1 MTPVLRVWLFIAA
14 TVMSA
19 QLLHDSPR
27 STSGKSHV
35 SASVNQNNM
44 RKHNC
49 QTHTDMQLCTIAAVE
64 SRGLS
69 FCVLAVGP

>member
-1 MTPVLRVWLFIAA
+1 MQDFVHQP
-14 TVMSA
+14 
-19 QLLHDSPR
+19 
-27 STSGKSHV
+27 SGKSHV

-69 FCVLAVGP
+69 FCNRVRVGCRPVSSLN